1 MVESVTIP
9 ILTKIAE
16 NRAGNRRKSALP
28 RQISAFK
35 PSGLES
41 TGLFGLR
48 VRRKSHPRHHRS
60 QPHRRPWK
68 IRSRVS
74 RILQFFS
81 PDLSQR
87 LSLPLWY
94 LSLFPESLP
103 LSDLPHSLNFSCGL
117 SHSLTRSVSD
127 ERKKERA
134 KKNRR
139 TEEKRKEKEIRK
151 GEERV
156 RKPGKG
162 EERSCVFFY
171 IGRMFLL

>member
-103 LSDLPHSLNFSCGL
+103 LSDLPHSLNFSRGL
-117 SHSLTRSVSD
+117 SHSLTFSVSD

-139 TEEKRKEKEIRK
+139 KEEGERNKKMRGACPETRKRGRK
-151 GEERV
+151 
-156 RKPGKG
+156 KL
-162 EERSCVFFY
+162 CVFT
-171 IGRMFLL
+171 